1 MLQSLE
7 SIRDPVETD
16 QRRTISIVSRSVRQV
31 SKLLTKV
38 ARDWPGEAGGCDT
51 HAARSGHGT
60 RGLAL
65 CYKLLLACRQAWAGI
80 GCHPH
85 LSVMGRFLR
94 AQGFVKR
101 GQHALSARP
110 TRVCREVSAPPCQ
123 PSKSMVRVCLE
134 KRRSLVGARCRA
146 SMTRS
151 GQSCPVNVPNRNRMT
166 DVTRERLRAYS
177 SH

>member
-1 MLQSLE
+1 M
-7 SIRDPVETD
+7 
-16 QRRTISIVSRSVRQV
+16 VSRSVRQV

-101 GQHALSARP
+101 GQHALQGFVEKYLRRLVSPAR
-110 TRVCREVSAPPCQ
+110 AW
-123 PSKSMVRVCLE
+123 
-134 KRRSLVGARCRA
+134 
-146 SMTRS
+146 
-151 GQSCPVNVPNRNRMT
+151 
-166 DVTRERLRAYS
+166 
-177 SH
+177 